1 MAKEYVE
8 VKGIR
13 ELAVVARKLND
24 EVKAK
29 IAYRALLAGARI
41 TRNAARG
48 LAPVLQAKY
57 QGDPRRQAGTLRN
70 AIVAAR
76 VRKGDFP
83 EEVVA
88 IVGVRMLSKA
98 SIAKFKQQTGKSGA
112 ANPRD
117 PYYWWAVEAGTRGH
131 VRRKQ
136 AIPGTR
142 FLKRGFEGNVERS
155 LAALKK
161 TFTRDVLKYGNRLA
175 GPTR

>member
-1 MAKEYVE
+1 MAREFVE
-8 VKGIR
+8 IKGIR
-13 ELAVVARKLND
+13 ELALAARKLNE

-29 IAYRALLAGARI
+29 IAYRALIAGARI
-41 TRNAARG
+41 TRNAARA

-57 QGDPRRQAGTLRN
+57 HGDPRRQPGTLKN

-76 VRKGDFP
+76 VKKGDFP

-98 SIAKFKQQTGKSGA
+98 SIAKFKQQSGKSGA
-112 ANPRD
+112 SNPRD

-131 VRRKQ
+131 RKRKES
-136 AIPGTR
+136 IPETR

>member
-1 MAKEYVE
+1 MAKEYVQIN
-8 VKGIR
+8 GIR
-13 ELAVVARKLND
+13 ELALAARKLND

-29 IAYRALLAGARI
+29 IAYRALIAGARI
-41 TRNAARG
+41 TRNAARA

-98 SIAKFKQQTGKSGA
+98 SIAKFKQQTGKAGA

-161 TFTRDVLKYGNRLA
+161 TFSRDVLKYGNRLA

>member
-1 MAKEYVE
+1 MAKEYVQIN
-8 VKGIR
+8 GIR
-13 ELAVVARKLND
+13 ELALAARKLND

-29 IAYRALLAGARI
+29 IAYRALIAGARI
-41 TRNAARG
+41 TRNAARA

-70 AIVAAR
+70 AIV
-76 VRKGDFP
+76 
-83 EEVVA
+83 
-88 IVGVRMLSKA
+88 GVRMLSKA
-98 SIAKFKQQTGKSGA
+98 SIAKFKQQTGKAGA

-136 AIPGTR
+136 AIPETR

-161 TFTRDVLKYGNRLA
+161 TFSRDVLKYGNRLA
-175 GPTR
+175 GPKR